1 MLITPSYVDNL
12 YDTKMT
18 WGFGNVGDNN
28 YLCIVGNRIEDQG
41 LGTGCSLKLNQRQLT
56 LYFFYKGV
64 VISSPT

>member
-1 MLITPSYVDNL
+1 MDNL

-64 VISSPT
+64 VIFSPT